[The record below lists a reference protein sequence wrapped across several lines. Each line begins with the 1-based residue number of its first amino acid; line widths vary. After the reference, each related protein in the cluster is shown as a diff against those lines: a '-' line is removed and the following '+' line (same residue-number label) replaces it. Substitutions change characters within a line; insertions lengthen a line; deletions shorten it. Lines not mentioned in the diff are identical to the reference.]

1 MGQGKWGDTGT
12 NEGEKTH
19 LTKKPCD
26 NVAKHDSLVRPMIVG
41 RGGDAC
47 KVLEIGL
54 PLVEAG
60 VLAAGIEEE
69 DVGGALDEPATV
81 ENLDTCGAHPLESC
95 GKMGVCGLLGLNL
108 HGGGLVGERSDES
121 VAVAIL

>member
-1 MGQGKWGDTGT
+1 MGEGKWGDTGT
-12 NEGEKTH
+12 NEGEKTYFAKEPGNDV
-19 LTKKPCD
+19 TKD
-26 NVAKHDSLVRPMIVG
+26 DSLVRLVVVG

-47 KVLEIGL
+47 EVPEIGL

-60 VLAAGIEEE
+60 VLAAGIEE

-81 ENLDTCGAHPLESC
+81 ENLDTCGAHPLEGC

-108 HGGGLVGERSDES
+108 HGGGLVGEGADEG
-121 VAVAIL
+121 VAVASL